1 MNKQE
6 KTQLIEELKA
16 KFAEATFFYI
26 ADTTSLTVEQVNKL
40 RKMCYTKG
48 VEMKVAKN
56 SLIQKA
62 LEANNQATPE
72 LITALKGQSSIMFS
86 EQSSTPAKIIKEFRG
101 DAGQLPLLKLA
112 NIESEIYIGN
122 DQLAA
127 LAALK
132 SRNELIADV
141 ILLLQ
146 SPSKAFAGAL
156 ETLAKKKAEQE

>member
-40 RKMCYTKG
+40 RKMCYAKG

-72 LITALKGQSSIMFS
+72 IITALKGQSSIMFS

-101 DAGQLPLLKLA
+101 AAGELPLLKLA

-146 SPSKAFAGAL
+146 SPSKAIAGAL

>member
-40 RKMCYTKG
+40 RKMCYTRG

-72 LITALKGQSSIMFS
+72 IITALKGQSSIMFS

-146 SPSKAFAGAL
+146 SPAKAIAGAL
-156 ETLAKKKAEQE
+156 ETLAKNKAEQE

>member
-40 RKMCYTKG
+40 RKMCYAKG

-72 LITALKGQSSIMFS
+72 IITALKGQSSIMFS

-101 DAGQLPLLKLA
+101 AAGELPLLKLA
-112 NIESEIYIGN
+112 NFESEIYIGN

-146 SPSKAFAGAL
+146 SPSKAIAGAL